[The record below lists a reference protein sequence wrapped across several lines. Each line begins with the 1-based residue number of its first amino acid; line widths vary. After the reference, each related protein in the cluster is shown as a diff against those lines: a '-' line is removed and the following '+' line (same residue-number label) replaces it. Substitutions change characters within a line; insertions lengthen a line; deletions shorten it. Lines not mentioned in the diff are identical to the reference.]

1 MDNPLYGIALKVRN
15 IELSRSFYRD
25 VLELGSP
32 VVDSNFWVEF
42 KLGDGI
48 PLILEKALEDEAL
61 PESCGRISWIFK
73 AEAVEPVVERLKLYG
88 YEPRH
93 EPVERVGL
101 KVYEFRDPEG
111 NPFLVCANAD
121 KLRHDS

>member
-1 MDNPLYGIALKVRN
+1 MENLLYGIVVKVRN
-15 IELSRSFYRD
+15 LDLARSFYRD
-25 VLELGSP
+25 VLDLGSP
-32 VVDSNFWVEF
+32 LMDSNFWVEF
-42 KLGDGI
+42 RLADGI

-73 AEAVEPVVERLKLYG
+73 TASIEPVVERLKLFG
-88 YEPRH
+88 YEPKR
-93 EPVERVGL
+93 EIFERIGL

-121 KLRHDS
+121 KQHPDH